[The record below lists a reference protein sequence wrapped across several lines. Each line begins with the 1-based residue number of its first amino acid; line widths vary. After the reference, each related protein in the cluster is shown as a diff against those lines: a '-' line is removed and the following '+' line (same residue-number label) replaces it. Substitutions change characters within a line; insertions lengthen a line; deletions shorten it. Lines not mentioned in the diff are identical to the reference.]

1 MLNSDAQRLVME
13 AKPYVLITPCRDEAD
28 YIEGTIKAIIAQTML
43 PKKWVIVSDGSIDR
57 TEEIVEQYAAKYDF
71 IKLLCRSGDQQRN
84 FGSKVRAF
92 NFGYEYL
99 KDIKFDFV
107 GSLDA
112 DITMEATYYEDIL
125 SKFDANDRLG
135 IAGGLR
141 YDLCDGKFRRTHGAR
156 NSVGAAIQFFR
167 RECYEKIGGYRPYRF
182 GGIDAVAETMARM
195 HGWEVETFPEFKIYH
210 YRTTGTAGG
219 SLFKGNFRKGM
230 QHYVIGYHPLFQT
243 ASCVLHMLSYP
254 AITGSL
260 AVMLGYFWAMS
271 KRIEKVVPSEFIDYL
286 RSEQL
291 ARLRTFLLT
300 GKEA

>member
-1 MLNSDAQRLVME
+1 MLNSDIQKPV
-13 AKPYVLITPCRDEAD
+13 AKSYVLITPCRDEAD
-28 YIEGTIKAIIAQTML
+28 YIEGTLNAIVAQTV
-43 PKKWVIVSDGSIDR
+43 PPRKWVIVSDGSVDR

-71 IKLLCRSGDQQRN
+71 IKLLCRNGDRQRN

-92 NFGYEYL
+92 NLGYEYL

-112 DITMEATYYEDIL
+112 DITMDSAYYEGIL
-125 SKFDANDRLG
+125 SKFATNDRLG

-167 RECYEKIGGYRPYRF
+167 RECYETIGGYRPYRY

-195 HGWEVETFPEFKIYH
+195 YGWEVETFSEFKIYH

-219 SLFKGNFRKGM
+219 NLFKGNFRKGM
-230 QHYVIGYHPLFQT
+230 QHYVIGYHPLFQI
-243 ASCVLHMLSYP
+243 ASCILHFFNYP
-254 AITGSL
+254 AVTGSL
-260 AVMLGYFWAMS
+260 AVLLGYFWAVC
-271 KRIEKVVPSEFIDYL
+271 KRIEKEVPNEFIDYL
-286 RSEQL
+286 RLEQL
-291 ARLRTFLLT
+291 TRLRTFLLT
-300 GKEA
+300 GKDV